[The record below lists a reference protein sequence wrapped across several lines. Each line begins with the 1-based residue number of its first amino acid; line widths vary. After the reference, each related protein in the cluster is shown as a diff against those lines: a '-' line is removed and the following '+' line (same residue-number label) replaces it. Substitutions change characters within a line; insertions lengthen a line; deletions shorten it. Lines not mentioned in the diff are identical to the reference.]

1 MTTKHTWLSRLLRRQ
16 PSGSR
21 STFRPTFEIL
31 EDRRV
36 PATFF
41 VSNVNNTG
49 AGSLRQAILDANA
62 LAGHDVIRFNVGAN
76 LGGPIRVTSP
86 LPGISSPVTMDGSQ
100 LFLPGGIRIPN
111 STGRPLIEIDGSLAP
126 NGTEGLRIDPGAEGS
141 FIRGL
146 VVNRF
151 DDDGITLIASNITV
165 QNCWVGLTFD
175 GTGDAGNGAAGIR
188 LVGSTSNNLIGGP
201 TLALRNIISGQA
213 VGIAT
218 GGGTGT
224 KTNNTIQGNFIGT
237 NVAGTAAIP
246 NNFGIYFSNPIAN
259 TQIVGNVIS
268 GNSSYGIAL
277 DGSTVA
283 GTLIKNNRIGV
294 AANGTTALPNGIIGV
309 LVAEGAHDNTIGG
322 TAVGDGN
329 LIAFNGEKGVVIGSD
344 PNNLILDEPAGNGN
358 RVLGNRIFGS
368 FNTIFVSAD
377 GINFP
382 AQDSL
387 DADTGPNDLQN
398 FPDLTSAIRSADGT
412 TLTVAGTLS
421 SKANRNYRI
430 EVFFFNAD
438 NQVNNTI
445 QDLTFVGS
453 TTTTTNSSGAGTI
466 SATLPLP
473 AALPTNARVLATATD
488 LTTGDT
494 SNNSVNIAATVAPM
508 IKDDV
513 LTPVITEG
521 EAASLS
527 GQLVNTDPDDFL
539 TLRVNWGDGSRKE
552 SFHPGTEPF
561 VVTHT
566 YVENGTYNVTYEWF
580 AQVGGIKSR
589 TKQVTVLNVAPELVT
604 AQITPVAPRFG
615 IYTLSGLATDA
626 GLRDRLSVT
635 VSWGDG
641 KTDTVNLGRL
651 RTFALVHRYVQ
662 PGSYEVTVTVTD
674 DDGDSGSSLTLTAV
688 VQSQLVP

>member
-1 MTTKHTWLSRLLRRQ
+1 ML
-16 PSGSR
+16 
-21 STFRPTFEIL
+21 EVL

-36 PATFF
+36 PATFS
-41 VSNVNNTG
+41 VNNVNNSG

-62 LAGHDVIRFNVGAN
+62 LAGHDVIRFEVGASAA
-76 LGGPIRVTSP
+76 LGGGAIRLQSA
-86 LPGISSPVTMDGSQ
+86 LPGISSPVTMDGTRV
-100 LFLPGGIRIPN
+100 FIGGIQIRNP
-111 STGRPLIEIDGSLAP
+111 SGRPFIEIDGSLAG
-126 NGTEGLRIDPGAEGS
+126 NTTEGLRIDPGAEGS
-141 FIRGL
+141 IIKGL

-151 DDDGITLIASNITV
+151 GDDGITLIASNITV
-165 QNCWVGLTFD
+165 QSCWIGLTFD

-201 TLALRNIISGQA
+201 TATQRNIISGQA

-218 GGGTGT
+218 GGGAGT

-246 NNFGIYFSNPIAN
+246 NNFGIYFSNPIAG
-259 TQIVGNVIS
+259 TQILGNVLS

-277 DGSTVA
+277 DGATVT
-283 GTLIKNNRIGV
+283 GIQIKSNRIGT
-294 AANGTTALPNGIIGV
+294 AANGITPLGNGLIGV
-309 LVAEGAHDNTIGG
+309 LVAEGSHDNDIGG
-322 TAVGDGN
+322 TAAGEGN
-329 LIAFNGEKGVVIGSD
+329 LIAFNGDKGVVVGSD
-344 PNNLILDEPAGNGN
+344 PLNVILDEPAGAGN
-358 RVLGNRIFGS
+358 SILGNRIFGS
-368 FNTIFVSAD
+368 LNTLFVTPD
-377 GINFP
+377 GVNFP

-398 FPDLTSAIRSADGT
+398 FPDLISAIRSADGT
-412 TLTVAGTLS
+412 TLTVSGSLG
-421 SKANRNYRI
+421 SKANRTYRI

-438 NQVNNTI
+438 NQVNGVI

-453 TTTTTNSSGAGTI
+453 TNTTTNGSGQGTFNT
-466 SATLPLP
+466 TLTLP

-513 LTPVITEG
+513 LTPVITES
-521 EAASLS
+521 ESASLS

-539 TLRVNWGDGSRKE
+539 TLRVNWGDGTPKQ
-552 SFHPGTEPF
+552 SFHPGTDPF

-589 TKQVTVLNVAPELVT
+589 TKQVTVLNAAPELVH

-626 GLRDRLSVT
+626 GLRDRLAVT

-662 PGSYEVTVTVTD
+662 PGTYQVTVTVTD
-674 DDGDSGSSLTLTAV
+674 DDGDSSAGLTLNV
-688 VQSQLVP
+688 VVDLV